1 MAMTSTGNPS
11 AITTGLREDLSD
23 VITNISP
30 TDTVFMSNISKTK
43 VKGKYTEWL
52 R

>member
-1 MAMTSTGNPS
+1 MATATTYSPSTVTYS
-11 AITTGLREDLSD
+11 HREDLED
-23 VITNISP
+23 LITNISP

-43 VKGKYTEWL
+43 VKAKYH